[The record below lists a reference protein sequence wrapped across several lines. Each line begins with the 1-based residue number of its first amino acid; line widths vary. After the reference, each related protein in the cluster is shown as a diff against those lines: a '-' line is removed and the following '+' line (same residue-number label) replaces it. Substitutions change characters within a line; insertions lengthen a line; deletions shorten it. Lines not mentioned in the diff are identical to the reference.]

1 MSQDQTFRFVL
12 IVGALILLPIMLYHR
27 LRARTGETLD
37 RRQEGLLILLT
48 LRPIGLA
55 MMAGLV
61 AYVINPRWMA
71 WSSFGVPTWLR
82 WAGAGTGMLAAGLL
96 LWTLANLGRNL
107 TDTVVTRRAAAL
119 VSSGPYRWV
128 RHPFYDCVAL
138 TIVANGLV
146 AANWFLLVAGG
157 VVVTL
162 LVVRTRTEE
171 EKLIQRFG
179 DSYRTYMEQTG
190 RFLPKVGG
198 QLPRADS
205 GAG

>member
-1 MSQDQTFRFVL
+1 MSQDQTFRLVL
-12 IVGALILLPIMLYHR
+12 IVGALILVPIMLYHR
-27 LRARTGETLD
+27 LRSRTGEPLD

-55 MMAGLV
+55 MMAGLL
-61 AYVINPRWMA
+61 AYLINPRWMA

-82 WAGAGTGMLAAGLL
+82 WAGVGAGMAAATLL

-107 TDTVVTRRAAAL
+107 TDTVVTRRVHTL

-128 RHPFYDCVAL
+128 RHPFYVAVAL
-138 TIVANGLV
+138 TIVANGLA

-157 VVVTL
+157 VVVAL

-171 EKLIQRFG
+171 EKLLLRFG
-179 DSYRTYMEQTG
+179 DSYRTYMDQTG
-190 RFLPKVGG
+190 RFLPKIRRDV
-198 QLPRADS
+198 R
-205 GAG
+205 GASI

>member
-1 MSQDQTFRFVL
+1 MSQDQTFRLVL
-12 IVGALILLPIMLYHR
+12 IVGALILVPIMLYHR
-27 LRARTGETLD
+27 LRSRTGEALD

-61 AYVINPRWMA
+61 AYMIDPRRMA

-82 WAGAGTGMLAAGLL
+82 WAGVGVGMLATGLL

-107 TDTVVTRRAAAL
+107 TDTVVTRRVHAL

-128 RHPFYDCVAL
+128 RHPFYVAVAM
-138 TIVANGLV
+138 TIVANGLA

-171 EKLIQRFG
+171 EKLLLRFG
-179 DSYRTYMEQTG
+179 DSYRSYMEQTG
-190 RFLPKVGG
+190 RFLPKT
-198 QLPRADS
+198 RF
-205 GAG
+205 

>member
-1 MSQDQTFRFVL
+1 MTSEDQTFRLVL
-12 IVGALILLPIMLYHR
+12 IVGAFILMPIMLYHR
-27 LRARTGETLD
+27 LRSRTGETLD

-61 AYVINPRWMA
+61 AYLINPRWMS

-82 WAGAGTGMLAAGLL
+82 WAGVGAGMAAAGLL

-107 TDTVVTRRAAAL
+107 TDTVVTRRVHTL
-119 VSSGPYRWV
+119 VASGPYRWV
-128 RHPFYDCVAL
+128 RHPFYVAVAL
-138 TIVANGLV
+138 TIVANGLA

-171 EKLIQRFG
+171 EKLLLRFG
-179 DSYRTYMEQTG
+179 DSYQTYMEQTG
-190 RFLPKVGG
+190 RFLPKVRSP
-198 QLPRADS
+198 PR
-205 GAG
+205 